1 MSLNEEEAKKIA
13 RAIAFGHAYEK
24 HAANVSEA
32 GELITQSSFE
42 SLILETLLNPEKVRK
57 IEAGRSKYWN
67 AQEGFLV
74 IVNPLDPDLGTAYWP
89 IGGIDGYKVIR

>member
-13 RAIAFGHAYEK
+13 HAIAFGHAYEK

-42 SLILETLLNPEKVRK
+42 SLILETLLNPAKVSE

-67 AQEGFLV
+67 AEECFLV
-74 IVNPLDPDLGTAYWP
+74 IVNPLDPDMGTAYWP
-89 IGGIDGYKVIR
+89 IGGIDGYKVIC